1 MPKVE
6 SSPPPSKVE
15 SAPKV
20 EAEAPASPSKNDV
33 HAMPPTDS
41 FERTSSARSVSSTS
55 PTEKTEAT
63 RSVGAPSSRA
73 TKNFDSDTREEIK
86 KLAGSESA
94 EVKKNRDD
102 SETRTRKTQNER
114 ATRERQLTQQRGLL
128 REEQTR
134 FTDSTTRTQENGNVN
149 KHTVTSKSET
159 DFLGR
164 QTSSVARETS
174 RTRGLVDSESG
185 QTKTTT
191 TRTTA
196 TDQLGIEKNTESR
209 TTTVTQGADDK
220 NNVARS
226 TTTSTTTDSRG
237 NSQSSQETKTVN
249 TNGSTTVTRTSTT
262 SNGSSLTTQGTAGL
276 SDDKFTV
283 GQQATY
289 KNERSTN
296 SSITRERE
304 FQPERTDK
312 GFTPQRNDPVKR
324 LQTGADVLGAMGAR
338 TTLAKN
344 EIPKEAMN
352 ETAWSKSDTSFVG
365 TRNGIAGKYEVTGGA
380 DGIRAKGNFDASAG
394 FHAETRTPDIEKGQA
409 GTQGSANFKAEVA
422 ARAKGNATINTNG
435 VDASGQAKIGG
446 TVETSLTGRA
456 QSSSVNIG
464 GVDMNASVDA
474 SLKGSATLAAEVN
487 GKFKATRSPPEF
499 VAEGSMGGS
508 AVLKAEGEST
518 FSAGPFSAKV
528 NGYGSLGAEAKV
540 GGSIGY
546 ENGKLK
552 FSANA
557 GLALGIGGGGG
568 VSGEVDL
575 AQIGQV
581 AKNTAL
587 RVGDAN
593 GDGRL
598 GLDDARVMAT
608 NAVNTAR
615 NTVNSAAN
623 TVRGWFGW

>member
-1 MPKVE
+1 
-6 SSPPPSKVE
+6 
-15 SAPKV
+15 
-20 EAEAPASPSKNDV
+20 
-33 HAMPPTDS
+33 MPPTDS

-196 TDQLGIEKNTESR
+196 TDPLGIEKTTESR
-209 TTTVTQGADDK
+209 TNTVTQGADDK

-237 NSQSSQETKTVN
+237 NSQSSQETKSVN
-249 TNGSTTVTRTSTT
+249 TDGKTTVTRTRKTT
-262 SNGSSLTTQGTAGL
+262 DGSSLTTQSTGEFR
-276 SDDKFTV
+276 DDKFTV
-283 GQQATY
+283 GQQATF
-289 KNERSTN
+289 TN
-296 SSITRERE
+296 GTSVNKSISRERE
-304 FQPERTDK
+304 FQADRQDK
-312 GFTPQRNDPVKR
+312 GFTQQRNDPVKR
-324 LQTGADVLGAMGAR
+324 LQTAGDVAAALGAR
-338 TTLAKN
+338 QTVAKG
-344 EIPKEAMN
+344 EIPKDAMH
-352 ETAWSKSDTSFVG
+352 EDAWRKSENTFVG
-365 TRNGIAGKYEVTGGA
+365 TRNGIAGKYEVTRGL
-380 DGIRAKGNFDASAG
+380 DGFKAKGNFDASAG
-394 FHAETRTPDIEKGQA
+394 FHAEKKTPDIEKGQA
-409 GTQGSANFKAEVA
+409 GFQGGANFKTEVA
-422 ARAKGNATINTNG
+422 ARAKGSGTINTNG
-435 VDASGQAKIGG
+435 VDASGNAKIGG
-446 TVETSLTGRA
+446 TTELSLTGRA

-464 GVDMNASVDA
+464 GVDMNAAVDA
-474 SLKGSATLAAEVN
+474 SLKGSATLGAEVN

-508 AVLKAEGEST
+508 AVLKAEGEGS
-518 FSAGPFSAKV
+518 FSAGPFSVKG
-528 NGYGSLGAEAKV
+528 NIYGSLGAEGKL
-540 GGSIGY
+540 GGSIGF

-552 FSANA
+552 LSANMGA
-557 GLALGIGGGGG
+557 ALGIGAGGGM
-568 VSGEVDL
+568 SMEVDV

-581 AKNTAL
+581 ARNTAL

-598 GLDDARVMAT
+598 GLDDARAMAT
-608 NAVNTAR
+608 NAANTAR
-615 NTVNSAAN
+615 DTVNRAAS
-623 TVRGWFGW
+623 TVKGWFGW